1 MGHQHEV
8 ESLIQFSKDSG
19 IRTTCQFNT
28 KIFYPGG
35 KTPNLFSSDPL
46 DNYGFDEQ
54 RLSFYADGCAVT
66 LNDSGDTYTVKSA
79 TNEASIVNLTIT
91 QAAPGFHVGKD
102 GKSYFGT
109 DPKHPWGSMR
119 HAFWPRCN
127 VEGSIITKAEDI
139 NFKGRGFFSHA
150 LQGMKPHHAAAKWN
164 FVDFQSPT
172 YSAVM
177 MEYTTPPSYG
187 STVVNIGGIIQDGEI
202 ICAGSANSA
211 EHTEVKDDPENDWPE
226 PNSVKFCWSGTTK
239 DGKSVSAELAGSLG
253 QRLDK
258 VDVMS
263 KVPGFVKSI
272 VGGVAGTKPFIYQ
285 VGYYQDLGIGPVANV
300 SMKYS
305 PQQKLALKL
314 VVGDVETVE
323 EGILFSEATFI
334 S

>member
-8 ESLIQFSKDSG
+8 ESLTQTSIDSG

-35 KTPNLFSSDPL
+35 KTPSLWSSDAL
-46 DNYGFDEQ
+46 DNYGFDDQ
-54 RLSFYADGCAVT
+54 KLSFYADGCAIT
-66 LNDSGDTYTVKSA
+66 LSESGDSYTVKSA

-109 DPKHPWGSMR
+109 DPNHPWGSMR
-119 HAFWPRCN
+119 HGFWPRCN
-127 VEGSIITKAEDI
+127 VEGSIVTKAEDV

-150 LQGMKPHHAAAKWN
+150 LQGMKPHHAGNIDSTEIRTERTLAYVILAAKWN

-172 YSAVM
+172 YSAIM

-187 STVVNIGGIIQDGEI
+187 STVVNVGGIVKDGEI

-211 EHTEVKDDPENDWPE
+211 EHTEIKDDPDNNWPE
-226 PNSVKFCWSGTTK
+226 PSSVRFRWSGVTK
-239 DGKSVSAELAGSLG
+239 DGRAVSAELVGSLG

-258 VDVMS
+258 VDVMA

-285 VGYYQDLGIGPVANV
+285 VCRGWT
-300 SMKYS
+300 SCS
-305 PQQKLALKL
+305 R
-314 VVGDVETVE
+314 
-323 EGILFSEATFI
+323 FCS
-334 S
+334 